1 VTLLNF
7 VVNIAAMTH
16 TFKIKETPKSKSLI
30 EHLQTLTYVEHVED
44 SRKVLTEAEM
54 IAKVRKAEKGKKI
67 PYAEFVKITETWKEK
82 GKKS

>member
-1 VTLLNF
+1 
-7 VVNIAAMTH
+7 MTH